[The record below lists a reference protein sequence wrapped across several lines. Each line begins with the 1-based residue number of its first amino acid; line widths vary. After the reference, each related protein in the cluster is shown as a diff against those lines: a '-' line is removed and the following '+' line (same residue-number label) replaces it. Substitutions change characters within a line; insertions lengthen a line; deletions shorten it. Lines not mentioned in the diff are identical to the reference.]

1 MSVNIENTNLTKWE
15 LNDTEVAYYV
25 RSPYGS
31 SSGSLPLYI
40 PKLMPNISMGKAR
53 STRVNLNKSC
63 YCNDSGCK
71 PAVSSQLSS
80 QNYLT
85 ISPQQNRSFREPHFR
100 YGAKIQ
106 IEVHNQND
114 YEMYITTKIDNS
126 TTIKKKG

>member
-15 LNDTEVAYYV
+15 LNDTEIAYYV
-25 RSPYGS
+25 NSPYGS

-71 PAVSSQLSS
+71 PPVSSQLSYFLIL
-80 QNYLT
+80 NYIT
-85 ISPQQNRSFREPHFR
+85 DQII
-100 YGAKIQ
+100 IQ
-106 IEVHNQND
+106 IMPPLLSLIIFCNVSCNL
-114 YEMYITTKIDNS
+114 I
-126 TTIKKKG
+126 